1 MEHVLLRITRIK
13 SFVLNES
20 RLFSARADPIREA
33 GEENLPLLTPD
44 TFTEAHVEASQ
55 HAHKGL
61 GWSSEPGQPLPAAF
75 RRRRRGS
82 LLTYGL
88 IFLHPHNL

>member
-1 MEHVLLRITRIK
+1 MEHVLLRIIRIK
-13 SFVLNES
+13 SFVES

-33 GEENLPLLTPD
+33 GGENLPLLTPD
-44 TFTEAHVEASQ
+44 TFTEAHVEAPQ

-61 GWSSEPGQPLPAAF
+61 GWRSEPGQPLPAAF
-75 RRRRRGS
+75 RRRRRRSS

-88 IFLHPHNL
+88 IFLHTHNL